1 MVAIVSFPTKKS
13 NAAPV
18 EKSSRL
24 NDTKPSYKSPGVPLM
39 IVAASSS
46 ENVIVPPAGHSNVR
60 VLKYIC
66 LALSRNWIVSC
77 PRVYGAAATRKKP
90 SCTITT
96 ASGSRY
102 CQNPPSGSG
111 NPAGIQSP
119 SPVTTD
125 AKFEYSII
133 SLAEGDAGLLMDF
146 TIPGVCV
153 SRL

>member
-1 MVAIVSFPTKKS
+1 MMVAARSI
-13 NAAPV
+13 
-18 EKSSRL
+18 
-24 NDTKPSYKSPGVPLM
+24 
-39 IVAASSS
+39 

-60 VLKYIC
+60 VLKYMC
-66 LALSRNWIVSC
+66 FALSRNWIVSC
-77 PRVYGAAATRKKP
+77 PRVYGTAATRKKP

-133 SLAEGDAGLLMDF
+133 CFAGGASCLLIDDDPRF
-146 TIPGVCV
+146 L
-153 SRL
+153 SRIGLDSVACAVQKNHGARAHARRK

>member
-1 MVAIVSFPTKKS
+1 
-13 NAAPV
+13 
-18 EKSSRL
+18 
-24 NDTKPSYKSPGVPLM
+24 M
-39 IVAASSS
+39 IVAARSI
-46 ENVIVPPAGHSNVR
+46 EKVIVPRGGNWNVR
-60 VLKYIC
+60 VLKYMC
-66 LALSRNWIVSC
+66 FALSRNWIVSC
-77 PRVYGAAATRKKP
+77 PRVYGTAATRKKP

-133 SLAEGDAGLLMDF
+133 SLPEGAAGLLMELRSQLFSDAARLGLKEIPARALTQDESYF
-146 TIPGVCV
+146 TEL
-153 SRL
+153 R